1 MPRRRELPRDFST
14 NVRTVGAHTD
24 AAFSFDF
31 DDADNPDLLY
41 VAGSSQQPINEYD
54 ALMRCAPCE
63 EAVESIEDRLPLR
76 DVVADAIDGL
86 DEQDRWIFEALF
98 IRRLSIRQLAAE
110 IALPKSTVHRWKD
123 RLLGKL
129 REKLEN
135 EPLIIEYLERG
146 THE

>member
-1 MPRRRELPRDFST
+1 MPRRRELPRDFNMYKGMSSAT
-14 NVRTVGAHTD
+14 FDTQ
-24 AAFSFDF
+24 FDF
-31 DDADNPDLLY
+31 IGDDADAPDLMY

-63 EAVESIEDRLPLR
+63 HPEVSVEDRMPLR

-86 DEQDRWIFEALF
+86 DEEERWIFEALF

-123 RLLGKL
+123 RLLERL
-129 REKLEN
+129 REKLEQ

-146 THE
+146 THT